1 MNCFKSINGYTVW
14 ANIRFCR
21 MDEGGLKAS
30 FRPYDFFTGEQ
41 HQLGYLMNIDGKY
54 FDFRIFQAP
63 IYIELGRSYEMMLK
77 FLSPD
82 IVSRVLSV
90 GKKFTVWYSRTIAEG
105 IVVKESNSEFE
116 IPCERRF
123 GTPDFYLVV
132 MCNGSVEVKP
142 CFLDYSAYVNGMGC
156 VAGMYVQNQSFT
168 GMMTRLKCNT
178 QKLVLYCPVDV
189 LNDDVAWCRRVVIL
203 RIMANAHSYDV
214 RLQSGGMLF
223 KDMNLALNFQK
234 NNMVLNGG
242 HIDLV
247 SALSNADKVMRE
259 SNLFDVAVAE

>member
-41 HQLGYLMNIDGKY
+41 RQLGYLMDIDGNF

-63 IYIELGRSYEMMLK
+63 IYIELGQSYEMMLK

-82 IVSRVLSV
+82 LVSCRLSV
-90 GKKFTVWYSRTIAEG
+90 GKKFTVWHSRTIAEG

-123 GTPDFYLVV
+123 GTPDFYLAL

-142 CFLDYSAYVNGMGC
+142 CYLNYSTCVNGMGSVC
-156 VAGMYVQNQSFT
+156 GVYVQNEASM
-168 GMMTRLKCNT
+168 GEMTRLKSNT

-189 LNDDVAWCRRVVIL
+189 LNDDVAWRCRVVTL
-203 RIMANAHSYDV
+203 RIIPEGHHYDV
-214 RLQSGGMLF
+214 QMQSEGMLF
-223 KDMNLALNFQK
+223 KTMDSAMTFQK
-234 NNMVLNGG
+234 TNVVLNYEY
-242 HIDLV
+242 IDV
-247 SALSNADKVMRE
+247 MSALSNTKKIMRE
-259 SNLFDVAVAE
+259 SNLYDIAVVE